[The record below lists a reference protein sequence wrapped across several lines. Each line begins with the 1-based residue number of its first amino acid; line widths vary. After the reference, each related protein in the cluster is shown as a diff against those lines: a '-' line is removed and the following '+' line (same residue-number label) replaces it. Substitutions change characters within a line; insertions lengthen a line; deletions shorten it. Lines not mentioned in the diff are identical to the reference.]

1 MAGSKKMRHNRV
13 LREFNIS
20 LDRAVE
26 HLKSEG
32 YEVEARPTTRIS
44 KEEYEVL
51 FDAFQTDKSKKVES
65 KEVGEEQRK
74 EQEALRRARE
84 EELEAQRKKREAAK
98 VKVVKYR
105 AEIEGPTKVGK
116 IDLDAPAHYKK
127 VKSTK
132 PEKEPVATEAEKE
145 KVEETKKEAPKKKV
159 AEKKPTKSKEESKEK
174 EQ

>member
-1 MAGSKKMRHNRV
+1 MAGSKKMRLNRV

-65 KEVGEEQRK
+65 KEVGEEKRK
-74 EQEALRRARE
+74 EQEALRMARE
-84 EELEAQRKKREAAK
+84 KELEDQRKKREAT
-98 VKVVKYR
+98 KVVKAR
-105 AEIEGPTKVGK
+105 GELEGLKKVG
-116 IDLDAPAHYKK
+116 
-127 VKSTK
+127 
-132 PEKEPVATEAEKE
+132 
-145 KVEETKKEAPKKKV
+145 
-159 AEKKPTKSKEESKEK
+159 
-174 EQ
+174 